1 MKNIVHI
8 QKGIS
13 IIEMIVVSSVIG
25 TVMLMVLGTLQNTI
39 QLSQRSIE
47 RVQASM
53 LLEEGVEVVK
63 LIRNTAWSN
72 ISGVTNGTTY
82 YPTWNGTTWSLS
94 TTPNTIDGKYTRTVV
109 FSSVYRDG
117 QDKIAAS
124 GTLDAGTKKVV
135 ITITWQTADQQFS
148 TPLTFYV
155 SNIF

>member
-1 MKNIVHI
+1 MKNILHT
-8 QKGIS
+8 QRGIS

-63 LIRNTAWSN
+63 LIRNTAWST
-72 ISGVTNGTTY
+72 ISGMTNNTTY
-82 YPTWNGTTWSLS
+82 YPTWNGAAWSLS
-94 TTPNTIDGKYTRTVV
+94 TTPSTIDNKYTRTVV

-117 QDKIAAS
+117 QAKIATS

-135 ITITWQTADQQFS
+135 VTITWQTADQQFS